1 MYHTYE
7 YICLYVFHNLKRQ
20 QQNFKFD
27 ILRKKTK
34 VESLALFISRAHSAD
49 CDTNCYLSLSLK
61 TIDFVHSSI

>member
-1 MYHTYE
+1 M
-7 YICLYVFHNLKRQ
+7 KRQ

-34 VESLALFISRAHSAD
+34 VVSLALFISRAHSAD

-61 TIDFVHSSI
+61 TIDFSHSSS